1 MWSGEERTMRF
12 PENFL
17 WGTATAAYQVEGAVN
32 EDGRG
37 ASIWDTFSH
46 TPGKVRHGVSWAIWT
61 YKDIGLPGVQYTA
74 PDSPWVERIRPIL
87 EKKARLGVDAW
98 GGTDVGVRH
107 VMAPL
112 EELFADEYPNYKPF
126 PFGAEREI
134 ELLVRNI
141 LLAEPMLPEYG
152 ELFRGMDEGEVDVM
166 MRSFSFE
173 NCVRREELASILSEH
188 AVGSG
193 ARS

>member
-1 MWSGEERTMRF
+1 
-12 PENFL
+12 
-17 WGTATAAYQVEGAVN
+17 
-32 EDGRG
+32 
-37 ASIWDTFSH
+37 
-46 TPGKVRHGVSWAIWT
+46 
-61 YKDIGLPGVQYTA
+61 
-74 PDSPWVERIRPIL
+74 
-87 EKKARLGVDAW
+87 VDAW
-98 GGTDVGVRH
+98 GGTDAKIRH
-107 VMAPL
+107 LMGPL
-112 EELFADEYPNYKPF
+112 EELFAEEYPDYNPF

-152 ELFRGMDEGEVDVM
+152 ELFRGMDEVEIDTM

-193 ARS
+193 AVS